1 MRKRQDWFQ
10 RCYICCYRWLTGLL
24 YHQFAW
30 AYDVVAWFVSW
41 GQWSKWR
48 QDALAYVPDGDVF
61 EVGFGTGALL
71 IGMAKRGQFVVGL
84 EASQQMQWVTGWKLQ
99 REHLSVN
106 RVQGYTEAM
115 PFPHSSFN
123 GIVATFPA
131 NYIAEETSLR
141 EFYRVLKDEGTV
153 VVVGI
158 NVQFSSPF
166 KAWVSNWLLGSE
178 DQRMVQYLVE
188 KANAVGFTEE
198 ILEYHHKDSSQ
209 TVMILIRDTH
219 E

>member
-1 MRKRQDWFQ
+1 MRKKQDWFQ
-10 RCYICCYRWLTGLL
+10 RCFICCYRWLTVLL

-48 QDALAYVPDGDVF
+48 QDALAYVPDGDVL

-84 EASQQMQWVTGWKLQ
+84 EASRQMQRVTGWKLQ

-106 RVQGYTEAM
+106 RVQGYTEAL

-198 ILEYHHKDSSQ
+198 IVECHHEDSSQ
-209 TVMILIRDTH
+209 IVLILRRNTH